1 MKIKH
6 KKQVAQI
13 MNRLYA
19 KGLTTTSGGNVSV
32 RFKNLIFITPSQTD
46 KGNMTPEEI
55 GIVTIKGKNL
65 TPKRKL
71 SMETGM
77 HLAIYK
83 KRKNINA
90 IVHAHPFTA
99 TTLTAKEG
107 LIDTR
112 INGEARA
119 MLGKPG
125 FAPYETMGTPQL
137 AEAAAKAIKNSNAI
151 ILQHHGILT
160 VGESLLQAFDRL
172 ELMEMTARSCV
183 LRKMLGIEACIEPEN
198 IAIIDKMFSEG

>member
-1 MKIKH
+1 
-6 KKQVAQI
+6 

-32 RFKNLIFITPSQTD
+32 RHKNLIYITPSQTD
-46 KGNMTPEEI
+46 KGNMKPGQI

-65 TPKRKL
+65 TPKLKL

-83 KRKNINA
+83 QRKNINA

-99 TTLTAKEG
+99 TTLTAREG
-107 LIDTR
+107 LINTR

-119 MLGKPG
+119 MLGQPG

-137 AEAAAKAIKNSNAI
+137 AEAAAQAIVKSNAI

-160 VGESLLQAFDRL
+160 VGENLLQAFDRL

-183 LRKMLGIEACIEPEN
+183 LRKMLNIDDCIDREN

>member
-1 MKIKH
+1 MKPKP
-6 KKQVAQI
+6 KKTVATF

-19 KGLTTTSGGNVSV
+19 KGLTTTSGGNVSLRV
-32 RFKNLIFITPSQTD
+32 KNKIYITPSQTD
-46 KGNMTPEEI
+46 KGNMKSRQI
-55 GIVTIKGKNL
+55 GVITIEGKNL
-65 TPKRKL
+65 TPKLKL

-83 KRKNINA
+83 SRKDVNA

-99 TTLTAKEG
+99 TTLSAMPD

-119 MLGKPG
+119 MLGKPA
-125 FAPYETMGTPQL
+125 FAPYATMGTPDL
-137 AEAAAKAIKNSNAI
+137 AKAAADAIANSSAI

-160 VGESLLQAFDRL
+160 VGGTLLQAFDRL
-172 ELMEMTARSCV
+172 ELMEMTARAAII
-183 LRKMLGIEACIEPEN
+183 RKISGIDNCISDEQ
-198 IAIIDKMFSEG
+198 IAIIDRMFDQP